1 MKQRERMDAMW
12 KELRQRVFAAAVNLT
27 GNRHEAED
35 LAQEACLKIH
45 LRMGDFRGESQFF
58 TWAYSVL
65 VNSYRDRCRQA
76 KRRLETSLSRVK
88 EITQSLDI
96 SDLVTAR
103 SLVDK
108 LPKMQKKIFLLRE
121 FYGYSYRE
129 IAKITHCSLESVR
142 TRLYRARKQ
151 LAQWSKR

>member
-1 MKQRERMDAMW
+1 MEQRERMEVMW
-12 KELRQRVFAAAVNLT
+12 KDLRQRVYAAAMSLT
-27 GNRHEAED
+27 GNRYEAED

-45 LRMGDFRGESQFF
+45 LRMSEFRGESQFF

-65 VNSYRDRCRQA
+65 VNLYRDQCRQA

-88 EITQSLDI
+88 EITHSLDI
-96 SDLVTAR
+96 SELITAR

-108 LPKMQKKIFLLRE
+108 LPQLQKKMFLLRE
-121 FYGYSYRE
+121 CYGFSYRE

-151 LAQWSKR
+151 LSQWSK